1 MNKFI
6 SRLVAAGLALTVVC
20 GGSGVL
26 AVNGTSRQTAATVS
40 AKSGSSISI
49 VSGGKTVKVTSGGA
63 PVTLNVTSPEE
74 LPKLSGGVDSCTVT
88 IGGKTVHE
96 GKTLDFKPLKNGTY
110 TYNIT
115 SGGTRYSFRA
125 KVDLPPEVVF
135 ASSSVPVG
143 DAMVIHVYYSDETA
157 TASPVFGF
165 TAKFFSD
172 GGRQTALLPINYG
185 AKSGQYPL
193 TIKVGGKAFNYQL
206 TVADYAFEVQHLTI
220 DQGTAAATNT
230 ADANLEWERTIE
242 PLKPIS
248 DDTRYWTGTFMQPV
262 QGPISTQYGMTRYT
276 NGSTVPSRHSGI
288 DIAAG
293 RYSPVHAT
301 NNGRVQFAGFLQL
314 TGNTVVIEH
323 GMGLKSLYYHMDS
336 TSTTT
341 GAMVNKGDEI
351 GKVGST
357 GYSTGPHLHFCM
369 AVNNVF
375 INPWT
380 AIQKGYN

>member
-1 MNKFI
+1 MKKFI
-6 SRLVAAGLALTVVC
+6 SSLVAAGLALAVMC

-26 AVNGTSRQTAATVS
+26 AAG
-40 AKSGSSISI
+40 GSSLNIL
-49 VSGGKTVKVTSGGA
+49 SGNKTVKVVSGGA
-63 PVTLNVTSPEE
+63 PVTISVTSPEE
-74 LPKLSGGVDSCTVT
+74 LPKLSGSVDSCTVT
-88 IGGKTVHE
+88 IGGKTAHE
-96 GKTLDFKPLKNGTY
+96 GKTLDFKPLNNGTY

-115 SGGTRYSFRA
+115 SGGKRYSLRTN
-125 KVDLPPEVVF
+125 VNLPPEVVF
-135 ASSSVPVG
+135 ASPSVPVG
-143 DAMVIHVYYSDETA
+143 DAMVIHVYYSDEPV
-157 TASPVFGF
+157 TASPVLGF
-165 TAKFFSD
+165 TAKFFDD

-193 TIKVGGKAFNYQL
+193 TIKVGGKAFSYQL
-206 TVADYAFEVQHLTI
+206 TVADYEFEVQHLTI
-220 DQGTAAATNT
+220 DPGTAAASNT
-230 ADANLEWERTIE
+230 ADANLEWERKIE
-242 PLKPIS
+242 PLKLIS
-248 DDTRYWTGTFMQPV
+248 DDTRYWSGTFIQPV

-293 RYSPVHAT
+293 RYSPVQAT

-323 GMGLKSLYYHMDS
+323 GMGLKSLYYHMES
-336 TSTTT
+336 LSTTT
-341 GAMVNKGDEI
+341 DAMVNKGDEI

-369 AVNNVF
+369 SVNNVF

-380 AIQKGYN
+380 AIQKGYS